1 MLYYPLEYLMA
12 RWTDVLITINSED
25 YERALKFPVRKRVTY
40 VSGVG
45 LDLQVYGSGEGDDEI
60 AKMKG

>member
-1 MLYYPLEYLMA
+1 MA

>member
-25 YERALKFPVRKRVTY
+25 YERAQKFPVRK
-40 VSGVG
+40 
-45 LDLQVYGSGEGDDEI
+45 
-60 AKMKG
+60 K